1 MPLACNVWRPPI
13 VLNIGQHYT
22 CQPGRVPLTA
32 MKTTP
37 VQETVTR
44 TGLRT
49 AYILADPDVWSSTF
63 QTALQAENFNISPS
77 QELHDLFDQA
87 YDEPPD
93 LLVLAKR
100 NSRFAVRACL
110 AVRGLQYVPTIV
122 VIPSESDFVP
132 VMDAGA
138 DDAVTA
144 STDATVFAARVRA
157 LLRRAQHWQT
167 GQTAGI
173 IAIRDLLIDLDKCAV
188 VLKKRPVSLTPTE
201 FRILS
206 VLAEKAGRVID
217 ARSLL
222 SAIHEHDYDD
232 REAQNLV
239 KVHIANLRRKLE
251 DGRNDIPYILCVR
264 GFGYML
270 ERRSQQRQ
278 DDPLTALL
286 DVPPSIA
293 RG

>member
-1 MPLACNVWRPPI
+1 
-13 VLNIGQHYT
+13 
-22 CQPGRVPLTA
+22 
-32 MKTTP
+32 MKTTTA
-37 VQETVTR
+37 QKTETGV
-44 TGLRT
+44 GLRT
-49 AYILADPDVWSSTF
+49 AFVLADPDVWSPSL
-63 QTALQAENFNISPS
+63 QTALQTENFTVFPS
-77 QELHDLFDQA
+77 EELHDLFDHA
-87 YDEPPD
+87 HDGSPD

-100 NSRFAVRACL
+100 NARFAVRACL
-110 AVRGLQYVPTIV
+110 AVRGLKDVPTMV

-144 STDATVFAARVRA
+144 SSDATVFAARIRA
-157 LLRRAQHWQT
+157 LLRRAQRWQT

-173 IAIRDLLIDLDKCAV
+173 ISIRDLLIDLDKCEV
-188 VLKKRPVSLTPTE
+188 VLKDRPVSLTPTE

-206 VLAEKAGRVID
+206 ILAEKVGRVID

-222 SAIHEHDYDD
+222 SSVHDHDYDD

-251 DGRNDIPYILCVR
+251 DGRDGNPYILCVR

-270 ERRSQQRQ
+270 ERRSKRRR
-278 DDPLTALL
+278 DDPLTSLL
-286 DVPPSIA
+286 DMASDQPS
-293 RG
+293 G

>member
-1 MPLACNVWRPPI
+1 
-13 VLNIGQHYT
+13 
-22 CQPGRVPLTA
+22 
-32 MKTTP
+32 MKTTT
-37 VQETVTR
+37 VQETGTR
-44 TGLRT
+44 AGLRT
-49 AYILADPDVWSSTF
+49 AYILADPDVWPSTF
-63 QTALQAENFNISPS
+63 QTALQAENFNVSPS
-77 QELHDLFDQA
+77 QELHDLFDRA
-87 YDEPPD
+87 HDEPPD

-100 NSRFAVRACL
+100 NARFAVRACL
-110 AVRGLQYVPTIV
+110 AVRGLQDVPTIV

-144 STDATVFAARVRA
+144 SSDATVFAARVRA

-173 IAIRDLLIDLDKCAV
+173 IAIRDLLIDLDKCEV
-188 VLKKRPVSLTPTE
+188 VMKERPVPLTPTE

-206 VLAEKAGRVID
+206 VLAEKAGKVID

-222 SAIHEHDYDD
+222 SAIHDHDYDD

-239 KVHIANLRRKLE
+239 KVHIANLRRKME
-251 DGRNDIPYILCVR
+251 DGRDGNPYILCVR

-286 DVPPSIA
+286 DAPFDQAS
-293 RG
+293 G